1 MAMSLGHG
9 GLRQEDCKFKAS
21 LGYIARSCLKKRKGE
36 GGTMRERRKDREGG
50 QARGMKGRKK
60 RRREGGMKREKRR
73 EGGKEKR
80 KLALWSL
87 AILY

>member
-21 LGYIARSCLKKRKGE
+21 LGYIARSCLKNRKGE

-60 RRREGGMKREKRR
+60 RREGGMKREKKRR
-73 EGGKEKR
+73 EGR